1 MKVLLVNGSPHKS
14 GCTAKALEIIAQT
27 LAEEGVTSDT
37 LWLGIEP
44 LAGCIGCGACRKTGK
59 CFRNDIVNEAAVTAK
74 AADGYIFGS
83 PVHYAAPTGIIESFM
98 QRLFYSAGKD
108 FAHKPAAA
116 IVSARRSGTTATFEQ
131 LNKFFTIN
139 QMPVVTSTYWNAVHG
154 SNAEEVLKDEEGI
167 QTMRNLARNMAWLI
181 KCIKA
186 GRDNGVDAP
195 TNPKIYTNFVR

>member
-27 LAEEGVTSDT
+27 LAVEGVTSDT

-116 IVSARRSGTTATFEQ
+116 IVSARRSGTTAAFEQ

-154 SNAEEVLKDEEGI
+154 SNAEEVLKDEEGVH
-167 QTMRNLARNMAWLI
+167 TMRNLARNMAWLI

>member
-59 CFRNDIVNEAAVTAK
+59 CFRDDIVNEAAITAK

-116 IVSARRSGTTATFEQ
+116 IVSARRSGTTAAFEQ

-154 SNAEEVLKDEEGI
+154 SNAEEVLKDEEGV

>member
-27 LAEEGVTSDT
+27 LAEEGVTSET

-116 IVSARRSGTTATFEQ
+116 IVSARRSGTTAAFEQ

-154 SNAEEVLKDEEGI
+154 SNAEEVLKDEEGV

>member
-116 IVSARRSGTTATFEQ
+116 IVSARRSGTTAAFEQ

-154 SNAEEVLKDEEGI
+154 SNAEEVLKDEEGV